1 MDGVRSVTEQLI
13 REIKDTEEYFKYQ
26 KKKEKIKEWPELK
39 VQLDEYRLRN
49 FELQNRVDPANL
61 FEEIDHFHKEYE
73 GFREDARV
81 ASFLDAELAFCR
93 MIQGIYDNIMENI
106 DFE

>member
-13 REIKDTEEYFKYQ
+13 REIKDTEEYFNYQ
-26 KKKEKIKEWPELK
+26 EQKEKIKEWPELK

-73 GFREDARV
+73 EFREDVRV
-81 ASFLDAELAFCR
+81 ASFLEAELAFCR
-93 MIQGIYDNIMENI
+93 MIQGIYDSIMENI